1 MVAGVPCDKGPCSQA
16 KLRESDAIPKQG
28 VWILCRE
35 QKLFLINVK
44 KFLLNY
50 LIAVYIN

>member
-1 MVAGVPCDKGPCSQA
+1 MMARVPCDKGPCSQA
-16 KLRESDAIPKQG
+16 KLRGSDAIPKQR
-28 VWILCRE
+28 VWILCHE
-35 QKLFLINVK
+35 HKLFLINIK